1 MIDERT
7 HKEKE
12 RALVFQDLKN
22 ARDILKYSEER
33 ECVSEI
39 GEVERELE
47 IETAKRRIDYL
58 TKMLKCSDEGR
69 DIWEWNK

>member
-7 HKEKE
+7 DKEKE
-12 RALVFQDLKN
+12 RALVLQDLKN
-22 ARDILKYSEER
+22 ARDTLKYSEER

-39 GEVERELE
+39 GEVERKLE